1 MGLHETI
8 VADQSAADAR
18 SLARLLV
25 YAVDEARALDEQT
38 CAIRIEEALASL
50 CERRSIDVTKLAGGA

>member
-1 MGLHETI
+1 MGRHETI

-25 YAVDEARALDEQT
+25 YAVDEARALNEQN
-38 CAIRIEEALASL
+38 CAARIEEALAAL
-50 CERRSIDVTKLAGGA
+50 CERRSIDVTTLAGGA